1 MTDSETDRFLQ
12 QAGDGDENALFSLYS
27 EFKDAVFHFALSITG
42 NYHDSQDILQDTFVR
57 IRTGSYRSGNAKAFI
72 FTITRNLALSCLR
85 AKKHFSD
92 ADGEEPTAESDGMQQ
107 RVELAQMLGA
117 LSPAEQQIVLLHVLG
132 GFRHKEI
139 SGLLSMPAGT
149 VMWKYHRAI
158 GKLKKSMDERG
169 CIYEEEKAV
178 RDAQGSGSVWHA

>member
-1 MTDSETDRFLQ
+1 MTNADTDRLLRRTC
-12 QAGDGDENALFSLYS
+12 AGDESALFALYS

-42 NYHDSQDILQDTFVR
+42 NYHDSQDILQDTFIR
-57 IRTGSYRSGNAKAFI
+57 IRTGSYKSGNAKAFL

-85 AKKHFSD
+85 AKKKTVGGD
-92 ADGEEPTAESDGMQQ
+92 AILTLEDTGNIETSTELSQALMGLTS
-107 RVELAQMLGA
+107 VER
-117 LSPAEQQIVLLHVLG
+117 QIVLLHVLG

-139 SGLLSMPAGT
+139 ADLLSMPAGT

-169 CIYEEEKAV
+169 SIYEQEEIV
-178 RDAQGSGSVWHA
+178 RHAQNDGSVRHA